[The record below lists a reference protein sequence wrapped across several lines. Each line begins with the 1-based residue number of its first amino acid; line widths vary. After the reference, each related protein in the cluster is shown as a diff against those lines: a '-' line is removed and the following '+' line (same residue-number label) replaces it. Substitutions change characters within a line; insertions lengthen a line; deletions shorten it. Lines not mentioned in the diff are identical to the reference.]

1 MAYISFEPSGHFNA
15 TGYTGDGSTQSIT
28 GVGFQPDMNFVKSR
42 AVQNWGCVDAIR
54 GVGEAIHPNLTLAE
68 GSAPDGLTAF
78 NADGFS
84 VGTDTTWNGS
94 TVAYASYNWKAGTT
108 TALSGG
114 TITPTA
120 QSINTTSGIAII
132 KYTGNDT
139 AGATIPHGLGAV
151 PKMIIIKNLISANN
165 WVVYHEAL
173 GNTKFLE
180 LNTTAAA
187 ATATTAFNDT
197 SPTSSVFS
205 VGSSGGVN
213 SGDKAMLAYCFAEK
227 KGYSKFG
234 SYTGNGYVDGAF
246 VYTGFRPAFFMIKK
260 TNATS
265 DWYLWDNKRL
275 GYNVANYSLSPNATF
290 AKNTTVAVDLV
301 SNGAKLRSLHTEQN
315 GSGSTYIYA
324 AFAEFPV
331 VSSNDIPGTAR

>member
-1 MAYISFEPSGHFNA
+1 MAAYTAVNDAGLFMN
-15 TGYTGDGSTQSIT
+15 TVLYTGTGSSLGVT
-28 GVGFQPDMNFVKSR
+28 GVGFQPDMVWLKVRNTTGHHQVF
-42 AVQNWGCVDAIR
+42 DAAR
-54 GVGEAIHPNLTLAE
+54 GVTKVIYPSQNDAEATIAE
-68 GSAPDGLTAF
+68 SLKTFGS
-78 NADGFS
+78 DGFTL
-84 VGTDTTWNGS
+84 GTGS
-94 TVAYASYNWKAGTT
+94 YVNTNTNTYASWNWKAGTT

-180 LNTTAAA
+180 LNTTAVA
-187 ATATTAFNDT
+187 ATATTSFNDT

-227 KGYSKFG
+227 K
-234 SYTGNGYVDGAF
+234 
-246 VYTGFRPAFFMIKK
+246 
-260 TNATS
+260 
-265 DWYLWDNKRL
+265 RL
-275 GYNVANYSLSPNATF
+275 F
-290 AKNTTVAVDLV
+290 KIW
-301 SNGAKLRSLHTEQN
+301 KLHRKWKC
-315 GSGSTYIYA
+315 
-324 AFAEFPV
+324 
-331 VSSNDIPGTAR
+331 